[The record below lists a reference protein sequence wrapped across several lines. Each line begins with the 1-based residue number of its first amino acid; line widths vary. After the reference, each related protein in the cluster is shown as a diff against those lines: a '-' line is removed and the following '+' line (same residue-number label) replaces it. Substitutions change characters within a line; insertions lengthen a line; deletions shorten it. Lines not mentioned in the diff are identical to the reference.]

1 MNPETK
7 LQNEIMVKMSELGCI
22 PMRRNVGL
30 FYTQNM
36 IPIHIGTEGE
46 PDIEI
51 ICPNGKVLWYE
62 IKTKKGV
69 TRDKQDRFHNELRKL
84 GHLVFVVRSA
94 EQAVHIYNTYVG
106 QTT

>member
-1 MNPETK
+1 MNPETI

-22 PMRRNVGL
+22 PMRRHVGL

-36 IPIHIGTEGE
+36 IPIRIGTEGE
-46 PDIEI
+46 PDLEF
-51 ICPNGKVLWYE
+51 ICPNGKVLFYE
-62 IKTKKGV
+62 VKTKTGE
-69 TRDKQDRFHNELRKL
+69 TRDKQDKFHEELRKL
-84 GHLVFVVRSA
+84 GHLVFVVRSV